1 MMPEIALN
9 VLDIAQNSVRAKAS
23 LIQISVTV
31 DEAGNIDWNPQTNG
45 LENGTYE
52 YYLASID
59 AWHTS
64 TNISDLNEN
73 DRMYGKMMITI
84 SDTGR
89 ECEFYLDLD
98 AIAEKLGCN
107 AEEFKVIKAQFGRI
121 GQQWLVTAG
130 ASSGAYAGVLA
141 CVATVAVVWGI
152 QKKQLDEDNIDRAF
166 NDCMALSVI
175 RPETR
180 AVIFLAIYCRKHGR
194 LFDSDDFT
202 SGQIGGTPRQR
213 SSCPRWCCGDNNG
226 RIFSIF

>member
-1 MMPEIALN
+1 MLFTEAVTFKFGESGKFVFYP
-9 VLDIAQNSVRAKAS
+9 RA
-23 LIQISVTV
+23 VTV

-152 QKKQLDEDNIDRAF
+152 QKK
-166 NDCMALSVI
+166 
-175 RPETR
+175 
-180 AVIFLAIYCRKHGR
+180 RKG
-194 LFDSDDFT
+194 T
-202 SGQIGGTPRQR
+202 IG
-213 SSCPRWCCGDNNG
+213 
-226 RIFSIF
+226 